1 MRQSRPLLILLLSFA
16 WPLSGTQAAALPL
29 PSVAEYPLPPTTVA
43 AGIETGKS
51 DPLRFAATV
60 PVDLDIDDGSWDEPV
75 PDIARWRLRL
85 RSEEALSLS
94 LRLESLRLPPGAEL
108 RYSGAA
114 IEDVQG
120 PFGSESNG
128 ILWLPLVRGD
138 RAVLEVTMPAALQ
151 EQFAL
156 RIVEAFHGYRAF
168 LPGDGVGAK
177 GQFGNSGN
185 CNVNAAC
192 EESRWGTQARSVV
205 LLTLNNSALCS
216 GTLVN
221 NQRQDGRPLVLTANH
236 CGIRGSNV
244 TNVRA
249 YFNVQKTTCSAT
261 ANGPINQNIA
271 VRRFLARD
279 ENSDFTLIELA
290 NAPPATFNAFYAGW
304 DARSG
309 ITPQS
314 GASIHH
320 PAGDDKKISLFS
332 GAARSVENQ
341 PIGSAGDS
349 FRVDAWEVRWSSGT
363 TQQGSSGAAL
373 WNQEGRAVGVLSG
386 GGASCTTPN
395 EPDYFGRLD
404 RAWTAGSDCGQQ
416 LKAQLD
422 PDNTGLLTLA
432 GRNSGAEAGTQPV
445 GVACSSVDDGDGGGS
460 VGVSGGGGLPLISAM
475 LLGLALL
482 LRCRAQRR

>member
-1 MRQSRPLLILLLSFA
+1 MRRTPPLLILLLSLA
-16 WPLSGTQAAALPL
+16 CLSGNASAAALPL
-29 PSVAEYPLPPTTVA
+29 SEIAEYRLPAVAVA
-43 AGIETGKS
+43 AGIEAGKS

-60 PVDLDIDDGSWDEPV
+60 PVDLDADDGSWDEPA
-75 PDIARWRLRL
+75 PGISRWRLRL
-85 RSEEALSLS
+85 HSEDALSLS
-94 LRLESLRLPPGAEL
+94 LRLESLQLPPGASL
-108 RYSGAA
+108 RYAGTAS
-114 IEDVQG
+114 EDIQG
-120 PFGSESNG
+120 PFGGEVG
-128 ILWLPLVRGD
+128 RILWLPLVRGD
-138 RAVLEVTMPAALQ
+138 RAVLEATMPAA
-151 EQFAL
+151 ERAQFAL
-156 RIVEAFHGYRAF
+156 HITEAFHGYRGF
-168 LPGDGVGAK
+168 LPGDGIGAK

-205 LLTLNNSALCS
+205 LLTVNNSALCS

-221 NQRQDGRPLVLTANH
+221 NQRQDGRPLILTANH

-249 YFNVQKTTCSAT
+249 YFNVQKTSCSAT

-271 VRRFLARD
+271 ARRFLGRD

-290 NAPPATFNAFYAGW
+290 NAPPASFNVFYAGW

-309 ITPQS
+309 LTPQS

-332 GAARSVENQ
+332 SAARSVENQ
-341 PIGSAGDS
+341 PIGSVGNS

-373 WNQEGRAVGVLSG
+373 WNQDGRAVGVLSG
-386 GGASCTTPN
+386 GGASCTAPN

-422 PDNTGLLTLA
+422 PDNTGLLTLP
-432 GRNSGAEAGTQPV
+432 GRNSGPEAGTQPA
-445 GVACSSVDDGDGGGS
+445 GVACGSVDGGPT
-460 VGVSGGGGLPLISAM
+460 VGVSGGGGLPLITPL

-482 LRCRAQRR
+482 LRRRAQRR